1 MPKIYSRKTEL
12 LKGPFYDAWSYIGRG
27 HFSDRNPNTHRR
39 RRQMVAGAYSLNHL
53 TSLERYCDSCTEL
66 LFARLDK
73 MAESGVAFD
82 LSRVF
87 ERQSRAYATLCP
99 PPSHPSHYPE
109 YSYDCVSEIGF
120 GKRLGVL
127 L

>member
-12 LKGPFYDAWSYIGRG
+12 LKGPFYDGWSYFGRS
-27 HFSDRNPNTHRR
+27 HFSDRNPDTHRR
-39 RRQMVAGAYSLNHL
+39 NRQTVAGAYSLNYL

-66 LFARLDK
+66 LIARLDK
-73 MAESGVAFD
+73 VAESGAVIDITRAI
-82 LSRVF
+82 
-87 ERQSRAYATLCP
+87 ERQSYTYITLF
-99 PPSHPSHYPE
+99 PSHPQMFYPE